1 MAKTPPSGKGGG
13 RNPPVRTRFRKG
25 QSGNPRGRPKGS
37 RNFRTLID
45 EELEQEL
52 EVTENGKALK
62 LTKRRLVARVLVNE
76 AVRGNPRAWRELLP
90 MIGGPV
96 SDDTVELDAVTAAML
111 ASYFARHRGGGGD
124 GGGDAGEEIG
134 A

>member
-37 RNFRTLID
+37 RNFRTLVE
-45 EELEQEL
+45 EELEQDL

-76 AVRGNPRAWRELLP
+76 AVRGNPRAWSELIP
-90 MIGGPV
+90 MIGGP
-96 SDDTVELDAVTAAML
+96 SPDDTVELDEVTAAML
-111 ASYFARHRGGGGD
+111 ASYLARYRRH
-124 GGGDAGEEIG
+124 DADEDEEG
-134 A
+134 CA

>member
-1 MAKTPPSGKGGG
+1 MAKTPTSGKGAG

-37 RNFRTLID
+37 RNFRTLVN

-52 EVTENGKALK
+52 EITENGKVIK

-76 AVRGNPRAWRELLP
+76 AVRGNPRAWSELFP
-90 MIGGPV
+90 MIGGP
-96 SDDTVELDAVTAAML
+96 SQDDSVELDEVTAAML
-111 ASYFARHRGGGGD
+111 ASYLARYRRND
-124 GGGDAGEEIG
+124 SNEDEEG
-134 A
+134 SA